1 MQEQQSRWGGGCL
14 TFTWTG
20 MIKQVCRG
28 WAIAKSR
35 TRVSEISSS
44 SVSPHFL
51 RLRDLR
57 DPDCKEQAE
66 SQRQNEQGVM

>member
-1 MQEQQSRWGGGCL
+1 
-14 TFTWTG
+14 
-20 MIKQVCRG
+20 MIKQICRG

-35 TRVSEISSS
+35 TRVSEISFS